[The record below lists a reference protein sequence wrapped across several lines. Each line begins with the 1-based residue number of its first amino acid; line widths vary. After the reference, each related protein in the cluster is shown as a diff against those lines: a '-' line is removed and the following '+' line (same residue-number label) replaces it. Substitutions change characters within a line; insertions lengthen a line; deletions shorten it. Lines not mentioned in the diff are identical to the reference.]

1 MSEELRQQRAGVE
14 RLILTV
20 SLCGSLLTG
29 TFLIGWGIGL
39 DDFYDPYY
47 FLNVG
52 SRDWTVVI
60 SVAILLVALMIVVK
74 IAFDFGVT
82 GWRALVAVVGCL
94 VMFPLSIAIAGG
106 VFLIID
112 PPYVSPV

>member
-1 MSEELRQQRAGVE
+1 
-14 RLILTV
+14 
-20 SLCGSLLTG
+20 
-29 TFLIGWGIGL
+29 
-39 DDFYDPYY
+39 
-47 FLNVG
+47 
-52 SRDWTVVI
+52 
-60 SVAILLVALMIVVK
+60 MIVVK